1 MDGTVSAPN
10 TQCDSNAGERAMRAV
25 IRVSAVM
32 SLALVMVAISCRKEG
47 EAKSKAQV
55 AQVAQDTMLLH
66 DLAEANKNTAA
77 ASGLDN
83 SLNTVRS
90 TTDGSTAL
98 MSDASQ
104 GAAGRVVSR
113 PTTDQT
119 LTPTNNPRLTVPMQA
134 NDAPHPT
141 TVSVSRSPANSL
153 ATRSSGDPC
162 DSPSTVDQRYCLNR
176 SIVANDAGL
185 NSTYQDLLDQARK
198 SGGSDLEDRFRQSQR
213 EWVNKRDSECISQAP
228 SSGGKLWARDRARC
242 LADYSSRRTDELKKN
257 LSSLRG
263 Q

>member
-1 MDGTVSAPN
+1 
-10 TQCDSNAGERAMRAV
+10 MRPIV
-25 IRVSAVM
+25 RFSAVT

-77 ASGLDN
+77 ASVLDN

-90 TTDGSTAL
+90 NTDGSAAL
-98 MSDASQ
+98 VSDASQ
-104 GAAGRVVSR
+104 KATGRVMTQ
-113 PTTDQT
+113 PTT
-119 LTPTNNPRLTVPMQA
+119 LTPTPTNNSRLTVPTQA

-141 TVSVSRSPANSL
+141 TVPLSRSPANSTS
-153 ATRSSGDPC
+153 TRSSGDPC

-213 EWVNKRDSECISQAP
+213 EWVNKRDSDCNAQAP

-242 LADYSSRRTDELKKN
+242 LADYSARRTDELKKN

>member
-1 MDGTVSAPN
+1 
-10 TQCDSNAGERAMRAV
+10 MRPV
-25 IRVSAVM
+25 VRISAVM

-47 EAKSKAQV
+47 EAKSKTQV

-83 SLNTVRS
+83 SLNTVKS
-90 TTDGSTAL
+90 NTDGSTAL
-98 MSDASQ
+98 VSDATQ
-104 GAAGRVVSR
+104 GATGRVVNR
-113 PTTDQT
+113 PATDQT
-119 LTPTNNPRLTVPMQA
+119 LSPTPTNGPRLTVPTQA
-134 NDAPHPT
+134 SDAPHPT
-141 TVSVSRSPANSL
+141 TVPLSRSPANSL

-162 DSPSTVDQRYCLNR
+162 DSPSTTDQRYCLNR
-176 SIVANDAGL
+176 SIVANDADL
-185 NSTYQDLLDQARK
+185 NHTYQDLLEQARK

-213 EWVNKRDSECISQAP
+213 EWVNQRDSDCRAQTPVES
-228 SSGGKLWARDRARC
+228 GKLWARALGRC
-242 LADYSSRRTDELKKN
+242 LADYSSRRTGELKRN